1 MASTDSGSVSDGG
14 ATASVDVMSCRWAA
28 ASVSPG
34 SNGAL
39 TRREQ
44 GWAWAVLRRREL
56 ARMNARHIL
65 SGVDSDEARLDSAR
79 WESPA
84 AMARSYGYPE
94 DDALAASPVT
104 SAAAFSIAR
113 SLGLPPSSCVR
124 MVRSPAEQALL
135 AWGPRTLE
143 GQVPAPPR
151 SRSPPRRTARPYP
164 PPPPPPP
171 LPLRPSQQVLL
182 ARVSHLAEEVER
194 FADRPEVTTDVV
206 LLQKIVALTQ
216 RIVDVGRVV
225 VQATPASAQCP
236 PSAPQR

>member
-1 MASTDSGSVSDGG
+1 MLLRYGLTCWWWPSVIVLAAYRVRSVPMRHCVSLCYGG
-14 ATASVDVMSCRWAA
+14 IAAAGCRCARWA
-28 ASVSPG
+28 S
-34 SNGAL
+34 L
-39 TRREQ
+39 
-44 GWAWAVLRRREL
+44 
-56 ARMNARHIL
+56 
-65 SGVDSDEARLDSAR
+65 
-79 WESPA
+79 A